1 MTTEKLGNQENTK
14 RDTWIPEGRRNRQ
27 YHLRKLGACRWGR
40 KRVKGGGK
48 EKRVKGGGRKKENI
62 YVFLHLDS
70 ACLAVVSWRS
80 RLFLKRKQSREGIW
94 GEAERSGGR
103 GSCGLEVLYGRKNIF
118 SENKI
123 ILKVL

>member
-1 MTTEKLGNQENTK
+1 MK
-14 RDTWIPEGRRNRQ
+14 
-27 YHLRKLGACRWGR
+27 
-40 KRVKGGGK
+40 KGEE

-70 ACLAVVSWRS
+70 SCLAVVSWRPG
-80 RLFLKRKQSREGIW
+80 LFLKRKQSRERIR

-103 GSCGLEVLYGRKNIF
+103 GSCGLEVLHGRKNIF

-123 ILKVL
+123 ILKVV